1 MFELLL
7 SGFATILEP
16 GNLIYLMVGVAAG
29 LVLGA
34 IPGLTATMA
43 IALIIPLTYYMSPV
57 QAFTMIMGA
66 YNGGTFGGSIS
77 AILIGTPGTP
87 AAAATTADGFR
98 MALKGQGGKA
108 IKMALYASVSGCL
121 FSCLVL
127 ISVAEPIARYALKF
141 GPAEYTVLMV
151 FSLTIIGSASGES
164 IIKGMIGGVFG
175 LLFGVVGLDLFM
187 SVPRFTFGIPYL
199 AGGINLIVMLIG
211 SLAFSEIL
219 IQVESVARG
228 KTTGHLPPPSRKSD
242 ASLRFSE
249 YAANFKT
256 ILRSACLGCG
266 IGALPGLGSTLAAY
280 VGYDMAKRNSKHPE
294 EFGTGILEGV
304 AAPEAA
310 NNAVC
315 GANLIPLLALGVPGD
330 AVAAILIGAFMI
342 QGLTPGPLIFRE
354 APGVVAGLY
363 AGLILSNLLLV
374 VFTYL
379 FTPCFT
385 KLGQLKTT
393 IIFPCVVACC
403 FIGVY
408 GMGQNSTD
416 LWIML
421 VFAVIGYVMA
431 KFNYYPATMM
441 IGFILSPLFEENFR
455 QALIVSR
462 NSYGI
467 FFQSYL
473 CIFFW
478 LITAYSLFTILRAKH
493 RRMKERQRMEEL
505 AENAGK
511 PSVDNPSNF

>member
-16 GNLIYLMVGVAAG
+16 SNFIYLLVGVTAG
-29 LVLGA
+29 LILGA

-43 IALIIPLTYYMSPV
+43 IALIIPLTYYMNPV

-66 YNGGTFGGSIS
+66 FNGGTFGGSIS
-77 AILIGTPGTP
+77 AVLIGTPGTP
-87 AAAATTADGFR
+87 AAAATVADGFR
-98 MALKGQGGKA
+98 LALKGQGGKA
-108 IKMALYASVSGCL
+108 IKMALYASVTGCL
-121 FSCLVL
+121 FSCIVL
-127 ISVAEPIARYALKF
+127 ISVAEPIARYALNF
-141 GPAEYTVLMV
+141 GPPEYTVLMV

-175 LLFGVVGLDLFM
+175 LLFGIVGLDLFM
-187 SVPRFTFGIPYL
+187 SVPRFTFGISYL
-199 AGGINLIVMLIG
+199 SGGINLIVMLIG

-219 IQVESVARG
+219 IQIESVARG
-228 KTTGHLPPPSRKSD
+228 KTTGHLPPPSKKSD
-242 ASLRFSE
+242 SYLLFSE
-249 YAANFKT
+249 YIANFKT
-256 ILRSACLGCG
+256 ILRSSFLGCG

-280 VGYDMAKRNSKHPE
+280 VGYDMAKRNSKKPE
-294 EFGTGILEGV
+294 EFGTGTLEGV
-304 AAPEAA
+304 AAAEAA

-354 APGVVAGLY
+354 APDVVAGLY

-374 VFTYL
+374 VVTYAFVRVFTRI
-379 FTPCFT
+379 
-385 KLGQLKTT
+385 GQLKTT
-393 IIFPCVVACC
+393 IIFPCVIAFC

-408 GMGQNSTD
+408 GMGQNSVD
-416 LWIML
+416 LWVML
-421 VFAVIGYVMA
+421 VFAVIGYFMA

-455 QALIVSR
+455 QSLIISKH
-462 NSYGI
+462 SYAI
-467 FFQSYL
+467 FFQSYI

-478 LITAYSLFTILRAKH
+478 LITAYSLYTILRAKH
-493 RRMKERQRMEEL
+493 RRMKEAELLEEM
-505 AENAGK
+505 AEVADTQPVEKTTN
-511 PSVDNPSNF
+511 V